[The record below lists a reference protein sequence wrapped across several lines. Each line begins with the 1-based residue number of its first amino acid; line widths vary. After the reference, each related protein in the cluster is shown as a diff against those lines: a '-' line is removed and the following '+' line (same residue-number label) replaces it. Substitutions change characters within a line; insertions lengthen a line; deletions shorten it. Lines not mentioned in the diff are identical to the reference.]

1 MNQVI
6 TPLIC
11 MKAAD
16 QVQGL
21 NDKIKQTFHVGIVGF
36 LVLTCIVIHAHN
48 TIKYA
53 SLYSTPST
61 ERGSGC

>member
-1 MNQVI
+1 
-6 TPLIC
+6 

-16 QVQGL
+16 QEQGL

-53 SLYSTPST
+53 SLYSPPST